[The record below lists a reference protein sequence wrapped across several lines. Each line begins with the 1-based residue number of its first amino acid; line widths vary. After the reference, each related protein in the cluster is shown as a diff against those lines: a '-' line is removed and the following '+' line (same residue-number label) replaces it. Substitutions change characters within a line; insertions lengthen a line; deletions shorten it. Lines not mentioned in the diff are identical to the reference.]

1 MLIKWSAK
9 FGFYIFRRL
18 LYASRNEY
26 SWVRD
31 MQLQSH
37 KSIDDQTKTE
47 WLTTILNTTTE
58 GFIILDLNGSVK
70 MSNQPADN
78 FLASMTGREND
89 SGVFD
94 TQHAVSI
101 IGYKPVELIKL
112 LTKIRQGY
120 TPEDNKS
127 IIPFERRNE
136 MRYLER
142 QESVLRDPSG
152 VITGLM
158 VVFRDVT
165 EQVEREQWRTE
176 FTNMVVHDLKNP
188 VSTLYTSFEWMAPII
203 DNPDAAMLVENGRR
217 VSQQLL
223 DMIDSLMDMARMEAG
238 KLSADPEGLNLASIA
253 EHEVDFFQ
261 RSASRK
267 KIDLSLQLEPQLLP
281 AWGDR
286 SMVRRVFSN
295 LIDNALKFTPSRGS
309 ISIKIEAAHPKDK
322 LPKGTRVIIS
332 DTGSGIPHSDR
343 ERIFNRFEMIG
354 GRGKSHR
361 GTGIG
366 LSFCKQALEAMGGRI
381 WVEDN
386 QGQGSRFVFVLPGIP
401 EFAEAE
407 QIEAEQTNE
416 TQEEPIRVTQQ
427 VC

>member
-1 MLIKWSAK
+1 
-9 FGFYIFRRL
+9 
-18 LYASRNEY
+18 
-26 SWVRD
+26 

-37 KSIDDQTKTE
+37 KTVDDHTKTE

-78 FLASMTGREND
+78 FLASMTGRESD
-89 SGVFD
+89 SGIFD
-94 TQHAVSI
+94 TQQAVSV

-112 LTKIRQGY
+112 LTNIRSGKL
-120 TPEDNKS
+120 PEDNKKV
-127 IIPFERRNE
+127 IPIERGKE
-136 MRYLER
+136 VRYLER
-142 QESVLRDPSG
+142 QESVLRDREGQIS
-152 VITGLM
+152 GLM
-158 VVFRDVT
+158 IVFRDIT

-203 DNPDAAMLVENGRR
+203 QNPDAVMLVEGGRR

-238 KLSADPEGLNLASIA
+238 RLSADSEGLNLASIA
-253 EHEVDFFQ
+253 KHEVELLT

-267 KIDLSLQLEPQLLP
+267 KINLTLDVDQNLDPI
-281 AWGDR
+281 WGDR
-286 SMVRRVFSN
+286 SMVRRIISN
-295 LIDNALKFTPSRGS
+295 LIDNALKFTPSKGAVS
-309 ISIKIEAAHPKDK
+309 VEILPIENQHG
-322 LPKGTRVIIS
+322 LLKGNKMIIS
-332 DTGSGIPHSDR
+332 DTGNGIPVGDR
-343 ERIFNRFEMIG
+343 KRIFNRYEMIG

-366 LSFCKQALEAMGGRI
+366 LSFCKQAVETMGGKI

-386 QGQGSRFVFVLPGIP
+386 VDRGSKFIFTLPGIP
-401 EFAEAE
+401 DFDA
-407 QIEAEQTNE
+407 IEEHQASPNE
-416 TQEEPIRVTQQ
+416 YEKVTHISL
-427 VC
+427 